1 MHPTIEPPAPDAPH
15 SRPDTPAP
23 AGHTPRSDA
32 IWDLAK
38 RDYLAGYSQTQVCDR
53 YGLNRRTFNDRAA
66 RGGWRRCDQP
76 DPDPIP
82 DDDPEADEPVDCAA
96 LAEDALVRVRRAL
109 RHGRAGE
116 AASWMRLHDK
126 LAARLETAREGAA
139 RRDRV
144 ERDRGSAGAA
154 DPLERALRPL
164 RSRMAI
170 VAGAA
175 NLQMRLSAAY
185 RRGQLL
191 DIHLDRF
198 SGLNYGTIRILR
210 ELTEPP
216 EPDEPS
222 DADDPPSSPSNFSED
237 DDP

>member
-1 MHPTIEPPAPDAPH
+1 MHPTVETPSPDTPH
-15 SRPDTPAP
+15 PIPHTPAP
-23 AGHTPRSDA
+23 AGHTPRSDTL
-32 IWDLAK
+32 WDLAK
-38 RDYLAGYSQTQVCDR
+38 RDYLAGYSGTQVCDR
-53 YGLNRRTFNDRAA
+53 YGLSRRTFNDRAA

-76 DPDPIP
+76 DPPPIS

-126 LAARLETAREGAA
+126 LTARLEAGREAE
-139 RRDRV
+139 RRRERV
-144 ERDRGSAGAA
+144 EQARGSAGAA
-154 DPLERALRPL
+154 GPL
-164 RSRMAI
+164 RQGLSLRDRMA
-170 VAGAA
+170 VVSGAA
-175 NLQMRLSAAY
+175 NLQMRMSAAY

-198 SGLNYGTIRILR
+198 SDLNYATIQALR

-216 EPDEPS
+216 ETDDGSEP
-222 DADDPPSSPSNFSED
+222 DDPPSSPSNFSED